1 MNTGNSYIA
10 INKAEEVFD
19 KPIPFKVY
27 NIADDD
33 VTGRTEHIHDYMQIW
48 FVQKGCCEHYINDTR
63 NLLVKGNLFVVPPF
77 VKHRIKVV
85 PGEEIKIIGCEF
97 LTDFVSNN
105 EALADKQSAFFDFLF
120 LEPFLVST
128 EAVKPRL
135 HLTGKSQAIVEELM
149 LEMLYEYNEEQK
161 HYLIFIKADLLKLL
175 AVITR
180 EYEKLTDNENGEL
193 FERYREAITAAI
205 KYINENYTG
214 SIYIEDAC
222 KIAMM
227 SQSYFTYLFKQITG
241 NTFVEYVNNL
251 RVGKAMQLLQDSS
264 ASITDIC
271 FSVGFNNAGYFN
283 RVFKKETG
291 LSPLQYRKRSAE

>member
-1 MNTGNSYIA
+1 MNIVNPCIEF
-10 INKAEEVFD
+10 NKAEEVFD

-27 NIADDD
+27 SIADDD
-33 VTGRTEHIHDYMQIW
+33 VTGTTEHVHDYMQIW

-77 VKHRIKVV
+77 VKHKIKVI

-105 EALADKQSAFFDFLF
+105 EALADKNDAFFDFLF

-135 HLTGKSQAIVEELM
+135 HLTGKSQAKVEELM
-149 LEMLYEYNEEQK
+149 LEMLQEYNEEQK
-161 HYLIFIKADLLKLL
+161 HYLMFIKADLLKLL
-175 AVITR
+175 AIMSR
-180 EYEKLTDNENGEL
+180 EYEKLADNETGEL
-193 FERYREAITAAI
+193 FGRYREAVTAAI
-205 KYINENYTG
+205 KYINDNYTG
-214 SIYIEDAC
+214 SIYIENAC

-251 RVGKAMQLLQDSS
+251 RVGKAMERLQSS
-264 ASITDIC
+264 NDPITDIC

-291 LSPLQYRKRSAE
+291 LSPREYRSRSGK